1 MASAG
6 GDAAGLRALMAW
18 DRGEKQVCRMVRA
31 PSREDEDRRRQS
43 RERERLVRERTQH
56 LNRIQGLL
64 MTQGIRGF
72 HPARRDWR
80 ERLAALRT
88 GDGHALPAALKAE
101 IERECER
108 LRLVIEMIGKVEVE
122 RDTPTDHAN
131 AGKAA
136 RLVRLSGIAEISAHG
151 LVNEAFHRDFA
162 NRRQVGAYFGLA
174 SSPYN
179 SGAMVRDQG
188 ISRAGNARARTMAIE
203 LAWLWLR
210 YQPESRLA
218 RWFRER
224 VGDARGRI
232 RRITIVALAR
242 KLMVALW
249 RYLTTGV
256 VPDGATLKA

>member
-1 MASAG
+1 
-6 GDAAGLRALMAW
+6 
-18 DRGEKQVCRMVRA
+18 
-31 PSREDEDRRRQS
+31 
-43 RERERLVRERTQH
+43 
-56 LNRIQGLL
+56 
-64 MTQGIRGF
+64 MTQGMRGF

-88 GDGHALPAALKAE
+88 GDERELPAALKAE
-101 IERECER
+101 VERECER
-108 LRLVIEMIGKVEVE
+108 LRLVIEMIGTVEGE
-122 RDTPTDHAN
+122 RDAATDHAN

-136 RLVRLSGIAEISAHG
+136 QLIRLSGIAETLGHG

-179 SGAMVRDQG
+179 SGGMVRDQG
-188 ISRAGNARARTMAIE
+188 ISRAGNSRARYMAIE

-218 RWFRER
+218 RWYRER

-232 RRITIVALAR
+232 DAAHPLRAHRIMIVALAR

-249 RYLTTGV
+249 RYLTTGA
-256 VPDGATLKA
+256 VPEGATLKA